1 MAICGFMESTIATS
15 EIFNDMNDVVGN
27 SGANI
32 LQKCL
37 NLVKEAKHLTNEDVE
52 MAYITV
58 KQMSD
63 SLTKEALK
71 AFDSSKVIL
80 LYNTDKSK
88 SVTNALP
95 FITLKSRSGFF
106 QTFVF
111 VDKYITLSRDG
122 VMNMSAS
129 IFRDLLIGGLIS
141 NSLKNNYNQLS
152 SNGYLQKTL
161 MDLYTKFVIR
171 ILNRQFAIIPDK
183 VASDTVQYW
192 VNKFFLINIMGAN
205 TTSEGIENL
214 SCSHFRAIDEIKKD
228 EITRQYNDT
237 NPTKFSQLL
246 ELIKTASSRMRNL
259 NKAIFLNE
267 WISYYSA
274 PSMFAI
280 DTIEYLIFMILT
292 LQSGNNIIS
301 IASSD
306 IVKEQKGIKA
316 FREELLKL
324 I

>member
-1 MAICGFMESTIATS
+1 MAIGGFMESTIATS

-80 LYNTDKSK
+80 LY
-88 SVTNALP
+88 
-95 FITLKSRSGFF
+95 
-106 QTFVF
+106 
-111 VDKYITLSRDG
+111 KYITLSRDG

-228 EITRQYNDT
+228 EITRQYNDA

-246 ELIKTASSRMRNL
+246 IKL
-259 NKAIFLNE
+259 YF
-267 WISYYSA
+267 
-274 PSMFAI
+274 
-280 DTIEYLIFMILT
+280 
-292 LQSGNNIIS
+292 
-301 IASSD
+301 
-306 IVKEQKGIKA
+306 
-316 FREELLKL
+316 
-324 I
+324 